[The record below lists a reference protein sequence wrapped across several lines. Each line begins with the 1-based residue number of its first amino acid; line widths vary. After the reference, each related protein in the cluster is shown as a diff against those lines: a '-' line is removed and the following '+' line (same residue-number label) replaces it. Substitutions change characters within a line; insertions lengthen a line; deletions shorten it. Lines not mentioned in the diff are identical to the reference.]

1 MTLLRRYNL
10 PALLFCVSTLT
21 GCATAKPPMAEM
33 DDAARRVEAARAAGA
48 PTYAPM
54 ELRAAEERLALA
66 RAAMRK
72 EDYGQAAPLAD
83 ETQAAADLALARAR
97 LGKAREKVDALA
109 RENAQL
115 RSDLSIDP
123 EQGGSQR

>member
-1 MTLLRRYNL
+1 MTVLRRYNRL
-10 PALLFCVSTLT
+10 ALIFYVSALT
-21 GCATAKPPMAEM
+21 ACASTKPPLTEM

-54 ELRAAEERLALA
+54 ELRVAEERLGLA

-72 EDYGQAAPLAD
+72 EDYGQATPLAD
-83 ETQAAADLALARAR
+83 EAQAAADLALARAR
-97 LGKAREKVDALA
+97 LGKAREKVDART

-115 RSDLSIDP
+115 RQDLSINP
-123 EQGGSQR
+123 EQGGSQQ

>member
-10 PALLFCVSTLT
+10 PALLFCVSALT
-21 GCATAKPPMAEM
+21 GCETTKPPLTEM
-33 DDAARRVEAARAAGA
+33 DDAARLVESARAAGA

-72 EDYGQAAPLAD
+72 EDYGVAAPLAD
-83 ETQAAADLALARAR
+83 EAQAAADLALARAR
-97 LGKAREKVDALA
+97 LGKAREKVDART

-115 RSDLSIDP
+115 RSDLSINP
-123 EQGGSQR
+123 EQGGGQP

>member
-1 MTLLRRYNL
+1 MTLLRRYNRL
-10 PALLFCVSTLT
+10 ALIFYVSALT
-21 GCATAKPPMAEM
+21 ACAQTKPPLSEM
-33 DDAARRVEAARAAGA
+33 DDAGRRVETARAAGA

-83 ETQAAADLALARAR
+83 EAQAAADLALARAR
-97 LGKAREKVDALA
+97 LGKAREKVDART

-115 RSDLSIDP
+115 RQDLSINP
-123 EQGGSQR
+123 EQGGQQ